1 MSISAIT
8 QAQVTKDFDR
18 RDLLVLRLN
27 ANVFEQL
34 AILGRKELL
43 PVEVNRKDALYV
55 MQAFRNAGWHCTVI
69 ESQRKNYTSFMISH

>member
-8 QAQVTKDFDR
+8 PAQTTKNLDK

-34 AILGRKELL
+34 VILGRKEPL
-43 PVEVNRKDALYV
+43 PLEVNHKDALYV
-55 MQAFRNAGWHCTVI
+55 MQAFMNAGWDCTII
-69 ESQRKNYTSFMISH
+69 EGQRKNYTSFMISH